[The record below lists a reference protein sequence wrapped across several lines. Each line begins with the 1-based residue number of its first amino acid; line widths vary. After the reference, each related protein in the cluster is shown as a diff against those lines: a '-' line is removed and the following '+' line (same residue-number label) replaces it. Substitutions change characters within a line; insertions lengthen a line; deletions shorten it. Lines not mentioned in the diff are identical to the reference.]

1 MLKFLARCALRLSSI
16 AIPLVAL
23 ALIAGEPTP
32 AKADICTP
40 FLTSTFPG
48 AGVPNGVTINQ
59 CTTDILIGAG
69 GSVTIVHN
77 NTPYTNSGNALIG
90 VINNS
95 GSSVFD
101 LFITGF
107 NASSPGILNFSSPAQ
122 AANAAELLCAT
133 SLGPHLACGGPT
145 FDEGITSAG
154 QLVFF
159 TGIGAANNAPGNTGD
174 VIFTGNLLPGQ
185 SAIFGTLQDIFAAQV
200 SPVPVPEP
208 GSSAVLGTGLLGLA
222 LYRFRLRRRRR
233 AAAQLKPQQA

>member
-1 MLKFLARCALRLSSI
+1 MLKYLTRYALRLSSI
-16 AIPLVAL
+16 AIPLVTL
-23 ALIAGEPTP
+23 AFIAGAPTP

-48 AGVPNGVTINQ
+48 AGMVNGVTINQ
-59 CTTDILIGAG
+59 CTTDIVIGPG
-69 GSVTIVHN
+69 GSITILHN

-95 GSSVFD
+95 GSAVFD

-133 SLGPHLACGGPT
+133 SLRPQLACAPGGT
-145 FDEGITSAG
+145 GDEGITSAG
-154 QLVFF
+154 QLVYF
-159 TGIGAANNAPGNTGD
+159 TGIGTANGAPGNTGD

-185 SAIFGTLQDIFAAQV
+185 SAIFGTLQDILNAAV

-208 GSSAVLGTGLLGLA
+208 GSFAVLGTGLLALA
-222 LYRFRLRRRRR
+222 FYRFRLRRRRV
-233 AAAQLKPQQA
+233 AARVKPQQA